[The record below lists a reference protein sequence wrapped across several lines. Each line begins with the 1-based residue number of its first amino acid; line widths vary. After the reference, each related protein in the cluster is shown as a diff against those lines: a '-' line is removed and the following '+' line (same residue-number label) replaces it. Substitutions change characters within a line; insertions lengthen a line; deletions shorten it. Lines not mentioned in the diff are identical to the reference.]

1 MSGGKLKIDIRRNR
15 ILQQLR
21 QTGKVTVSQLSEELG
36 ATQVTIRS
44 DLASM
49 EREGLLLRVQ
59 GGAVMASRRAEND
72 HSHDFRQIPFAREKH
87 AIAQAALEQIRD
99 GEILF
104 LNSGT
109 TAICLA
115 ESLRSRKNLN
125 VVTNSL
131 AVATILGGVSTIR
144 VTLLG
149 GELNAQYGFTYGG
162 DTQEQLSRYQ
172 ADWAILSVEGV
183 CGDGSITTRHAE
195 EAVIDRLMIAQAK
208 QVMVVA
214 DHTKIGRTGFAR
226 VCQRSDTT
234 TLVTDDAA
242 EEGQLQHMG
251 GCGWHVI
258 LADRG

>member
-1 MSGGKLKIDIRRNR
+1 MSGSKLKIDIRRNK
-15 ILQQLR
+15 ILSQLR
-21 QTGKVTVSQLSEELG
+21 QTGRVSVAQLSQELG

-49 EREGLLLRVQ
+49 ERDGLLLRVQ
-59 GGAVMASRRAEND
+59 GGAVMASRASEKDAAGFTGQIAFAE
-72 HSHDFRQIPFAREKH
+72 EKLD
-87 AIAQAALEQIRD
+87 IAQTVLEQVKD
-99 GEILF
+99 GEVLF

-115 ESLRSRKNLN
+115 EALRSRKNLN

-131 AVATILGGVSTIR
+131 AVAMILGGVSTIR

-149 GELNAQYGFTYGG
+149 GEINAHYGFTYGG

-183 CGDGSITTRHAE
+183 CADGSITTRHAE
-195 EAVIDRLMIAQAK
+195 EAVIDRLMIQRAK
-208 QVMVVA
+208 QVMVAA

-226 VCQRSDTT
+226 VCQRSNAT
-234 TLVTDDAA
+234 TLVTNDAA
-242 EEGQLQHMG
+242 NEVELQMMRDN
-251 GCGWHVI
+251 GWQVI
-258 LADRG
+258 CADRR

>member
-1 MSGGKLKIDIRRNR
+1 MSGSKLKIDIRRNK

-21 QTGKVTVSQLSEELG
+21 QTGRVSVAQLSEELG

-49 EREGLLLRVQ
+49 ERDGLLLRVQ
-59 GGAVMASRRAEND
+59 GGAVMASRRAE
-72 HSHDFRQIPFAREKH
+72 SDFAGLSRNIPFSEEKQS
-87 AIAQAALEQIRD
+87 IAQTVLEQIRD

-109 TAICLA
+109 TSICLA
-115 ESLRSRKNLN
+115 EALRGRKNLN

-149 GELNAQYGFTYGG
+149 GEINAQYGFTYGG

-172 ADWAILSVEGV
+172 ADWVILSVEGV
-183 CGDGSITTRHAE
+183 CADGSITTRHAE
-195 EAVIDRLMIAQAK
+195 EAVIDRLMIQRAK
-208 QVMVVA
+208 QVMIAA
-214 DHTKIGRTGFAR
+214 DHTKIGRIGFAR
-226 VCQRSDTT
+226 VCQRGAAT
-234 TLVTDDAA
+234 TLVSDSSADID
-242 EEGQLQHMG
+242 QLQMLQAN
-251 GCGWHVI
+251 GWNLI
-258 LADRG
+258 CAYGR

>member
-1 MSGGKLKIDIRRNR
+1 MSGSKLKIDIRRNR

-21 QTGKVTVSQLSEELG
+21 QTGKVTVAQLSEELG

-49 EREGLLLRVQ
+49 ERDGLLLRVQ
-59 GGAVMASRRAEND
+59 GGAVMASRRAETD
-72 HSHDFRQIPFAREKH
+72 HEDFSRQIPFFQEKH

-115 ESLRSRKNLN
+115 EALRSRRNLN

-149 GELNAQYGFTYGG
+149 GEINAQYGFTYGG

-183 CGDGSITTRHAE
+183 CADGSITTRHAE
-195 EAVIDRLMIAQAK
+195 EAVIDRLMIARAK
-208 QVMVVA
+208 QVMVAA

-226 VCQRSDTT
+226 VCQRSATT
-234 TLVTDDAA
+234 TLITDDAA
-242 EEGQLQHMG
+242 ADEQIRQLKE
-251 GCGWHVI
+251 CGWHVI
-258 LADRG
+258 CANRG

>member
-1 MSGGKLKIDIRRNR
+1 MSGSKLKIDIRRNK

-21 QTGKVTVSQLSEELG
+21 QTGRVSVAQLSEELG

-49 EREGLLLRVQ
+49 ERDGLLLRVQ
-59 GGAVMASRRAEND
+59 GGAVMASRRAESGLAGYSRN
-72 HSHDFRQIPFAREKH
+72 IPFFEEKQ
-87 AIAQAALEQIRD
+87 AIAQMALEQIRD

-115 ESLRSRKNLN
+115 EALRSRKNLN

-149 GELNAQYGFTYGG
+149 GEINAQYGFTYGG

-183 CGDGSITTRHAE
+183 CADGSITTRHAE
-195 EAVIDRLMIAQAK
+195 EAVIDRLMIQRAK
-208 QVMVVA
+208 QVMVAA

-226 VCQRSDTT
+226 VCQRSAAT
-234 TLVTDDAA
+234 TLITDSSLDND
-242 EEGQLQHMG
+242 QLQMLQAN
-251 GCGWHVI
+251 GWNVI
-258 LADRG
+258 CSYGR

>member
-1 MSGGKLKIDIRRNR
+1 MSGSKLKIDIRRNK

-21 QTGKVTVSQLSEELG
+21 QTGRVSVVQLSKELG

-49 EREGLLLRVQ
+49 ERDGLLLRVQ
-59 GGAVMASRRAEND
+59 GGAVMASSKAETERADYVRR
-72 HSHDFRQIPFAREKH
+72 IPYVEEKQ
-87 AIAQAALEQIRD
+87 AIAQAVLEQIRD
-99 GEILF
+99 GEVLF

-115 ESLRSRKNLN
+115 EALRSRKNLN

-149 GELNAQYGFTYGG
+149 GGINAQYGFTYGG

-183 CGDGSITTRHAE
+183 GDDGSITTRHAE
-195 EAVIDRLMIAQAK
+195 EAVIDRLMIQQAK
-208 QVMVVA
+208 KVVVAA

-226 VCQRSDTT
+226 VCQRSTTT
-234 TLVTDDAA
+234 TLVTDGAA
-242 EEGQLQHMG
+242 NTEQLQMLKAN
-251 GCGWHVI
+251 GWHI
-258 LADRG
+258 ICADRG

>member
-1 MSGGKLKIDIRRNR
+1 MSGTKLKIDIRRNR

-21 QTGKVTVSQLSEELG
+21 QTGRVSVTQLSEELG

-49 EREGLLLRVQ
+49 ERDGLLLRVQ
-59 GGAVMASRRAEND
+59 GGAVMASGRLESD
-72 HSHDFRQIPFAREKH
+72 HAGVSRQIPFAEEKQI
-87 AIAQAALEQIRD
+87 IAQAVLEQIRD

-109 TAICLA
+109 TSICLA
-115 ESLRSRKNLN
+115 EALRSRKNLN

-149 GELNAQYGFTYGG
+149 GQINAQYGFTYGG
-162 DTQEQLSRYQ
+162 DTQEQLSGYQ

-183 CGDGSITTRHAE
+183 CADGSITTRHAE
-195 EAVIDRLMIAQAK
+195 EAVIDRLMIARAK
-208 QVMVVA
+208 HVMVAA

-226 VCQRSDTT
+226 VCQRNTT
-234 TLVTDDAA
+234 TILVTDNAA
-242 EEGQLQHMG
+242 DPVEVQTLQDT
-251 GCGWHVI
+251 GWRVVC
-258 LADRG
+258 ADGR